1 MRTSS
6 LILCVSLAGCAVAPI
21 SSHGAA
27 RDLRHTQQYGV
38 AGPRKQAVPTGAV
51 VARDGP
57 NLQALLRDPQGPKV
71 IWLDGKAYHGDFTI
85 RRPVEVH
92 GATGCI
98 IEGSKTSTVLDVEA
112 EDVLLD
118 NLTVR
123 GTGHRHT
130 AEDAGIK
137 LKGKRLAV
145 RNCFVDQGLFGVSLQ
160 LCDHCRVDATRV
172 IGQAG
177 EMELRG
183 DGIKLWEAHDSI
195 VRGCEVT
202 RSRDLVVW
210 YSRRV
215 LLEGNS
221 VTQSRYGSHFMYAH
235 DSVVRDS
242 RVVDNVVG
250 IFVMYSARLKVE
262 GNVLAGAHG
271 AAGIGIGFKESDG
284 VQVTGNW
291 LVGNTTG
298 TYLDRT
304 PRSPAQPVVFRDNV
318 IALNDVGFR
327 THSSQE
333 GVEWRGNDF
342 QENAVDGQ
350 VDGGG
355 DALGMRFVDNFWS
368 DYAGYDL
375 DHDGY
380 GDVAFE
386 VKKLSSELTDAHPML
401 RFFQG
406 TAAMGLVDAVARA
419 VPILAAHLTLRDA
432 HPAMQPRRLGRS

>member
-1 MRTSS
+1 
-6 LILCVSLAGCAVAPI
+6 LILCVVFAGCAVTPI
-21 SSHGAA
+21 SGHGAA
-27 RDLRHTQQYGV
+27 RDLRHTRQYGS
-38 AGPRKQAVPTGAV
+38 AGPHRQELPPNAV
-51 VARDGP
+51 VARDGA
-57 NLQALLRDPQGPKV
+57 NLQQLLADPKGPPV
-71 IWLDGKAYHGDFTI
+71 IWLDGKVYHGDFTV
-85 RRPVEVH
+85 RRTVQLR
-92 GATGCI
+92 GATGSV
-98 IEGSKTSTVLDVEA
+98 IEGSKTTTVLDVEG

-137 LKGKRLAV
+137 MRGKRITV
-145 RNCFVDQGLFGVSLQ
+145 RNCLLDQGLFGVSVQ
-160 LCDHCRVDATRV
+160 LCDHCRVQDTRV
-172 IGQAG
+172 IGLPG
-177 EMELRG
+177 DMELRG
-183 DGIKLWEAHDSI
+183 DGIKLWEAHDSV
-195 VRGCEVT
+195 VRGCDVS

-215 LLEGNS
+215 LLEGNT

-250 IFVMYSARLKVE
+250 IFVMYSSRLQVD

-271 AAGIGIGFKESDG
+271 AAGIGLGFKESDG
-284 VQVTGNW
+284 VQVTRNW
-291 LVGNTTG
+291 LIGNTTG

-304 PRSPAQPVVFRDNV
+304 PRSPAQPVAFRDNV

-327 THSSQE
+327 THASQD
-333 GVEWRGNDF
+333 GVAWRGNDF
-342 QENAVDGQ
+342 QDNTVDGQ

-375 DHDGY
+375 DHDGV

-386 VKKLSSELTDAHPML
+386 VKKLSSELTDAHPVL

-406 TAAMGLVDAVARA
+406 TAAMGLYDAVARA

-432 HPAMQPRRLGRS
+432 RPAMQPRRLGGT